1 MLTLQMPGSPPFP
14 QSWDGQ
20 ERVTIPLTKVSGC
33 DHTDNFLSIKM
44 LKPYDFLSN
53 GFSWCKKNALG
64 SEKKGKRE
72 ELDYI
77 DGVRGQSALL
87 SLVLMF
93 SQEHT
98 TNWGRISRNATYGF
112 TILMSTG

>member
-1 MLTLQMPGSPPFP
+1 MLTLQMPGSPLFP

-20 ERVTIPLTKVSGC
+20 GRVTIPLTKVSGC
-33 DHTDNFLSIKM
+33 DHTSNFLSIKM

-53 GFSWCKKNALG
+53 GFSWCENKNALG
-64 SEKKGKRE
+64 NEKKGKRE

-93 SQEHT
+93 S
-98 TNWGRISRNATYGF
+98 
-112 TILMSTG
+112 